1 MSVYGAMITA
11 ISGLNAQTAKIGHIS
26 DNIANVNTVG
36 YKKIGTNFSSL
47 VNQSSISRHS
57 PGGVRATPQFNVSV
71 EGPIESS
78 EVGTNLA
85 ISGNGFF
92 AVTNF
97 SDLDAAAAGL
107 NTQTFY
113 TRKGDFRVDADGNLT
128 NSSGY
133 YLQGQRY
140 ATDGQTIA
148 SQVMTT
154 VNVGNLSG
162 SVQPTTS
169 AVVGL
174 NLPSDAT
181 PITTGNPTSVAG
193 FPTLVAGDISVA
205 QVDTVST
212 VPLATGE
219 TATFTIGGTTVTYTA
234 AGLETA
240 QQARDGLLA
249 AINANATLNTIV
261 VATNGSNPNQLLVT
275 ALAAGTPFTAT
286 AGGTTTGEMS
296 SIATTT
302 ANVAAVAQVDTV
314 TLNAITTGQT
324 ATFTIGGTTVTIDDN
339 GGAGR
344 TATQVRDA
352 MVAAINANPTLAAIL
367 TAANGGAANELTV
380 TSDTAGTPFTA
391 SVGGASGP
399 AIANTTPNGLPTAQV
414 DTASFDY
421 MAPSQ
426 TVEVTIG
433 GFRASY
439 TAGPTGATPQQA
451 RDGLVAAINAS
462 TGLSGIV
469 TAAAGVNPED
479 LTLTANSAGTA
490 FSATI
495 DSTTASSS
503 LQNTIAN
510 TSGFEP
516 TNDGTQ
522 TGDLLIGYYGQ
533 TRGSPYFTEQ
543 VYYDDLGQAHTVRLE
558 WFKDDTDAS
567 KWVARAFRINDDG
580 GIDANSAQYMDVFFA
595 QNGASAGTLDPTRYA
610 SGGTLAPGTGGFA
623 GLDAE
628 GSVNYNFSLL
638 LPDGTSQTIALNLG
652 KPGEPVGITQFA
664 SEFAV
669 STLQQDG
676 LPYGQFEGV
685 QIDELGDVYAKY
697 GNGASRRIFQVP
709 VITFSNPDGLQSIDG
724 GAYRTSPFSGEPI
737 ITSAGVGAAGVF
749 VPEALEG
756 SNVDLA
762 TEFTQ
767 MIQAQRAYS
776 ANSRVITTS
785 DEMLEELINLKR

>member
-47 VNQSSISRHS
+47 VTQSTHSRHL
-57 PGGVRATPQFNVSV
+57 PGGVRATPQYNISV
-71 EGPIESS
+71 DGPIESTAV
-78 EVGTNLA
+78 ETNLA
-85 ISGNGFF
+85 IAGNGFF
-92 AVTNF
+92 AVNNF
-97 SDLDAAAAGL
+97 SDLDANAAGL
-107 NTQTFY
+107 NSQTFY
-113 TRKGDFRVDADGNLT
+113 TRKGDFRVDADGNLA

-133 YLQGQRY
+133 YLQGMKY
-140 ATDGQTIA
+140 APDGQTIA

-154 VNVGNLSG
+154 VNIGNLNG
-162 SVQPTTS
+162 SVLPTS
-169 AVVGL
+169 NAVIGL
-174 NLPSDAT
+174 NLPSDADTTITGT
-181 PITTGNPTSVAG
+181 PTNVAG

-205 QVDTVST
+205 QIDTITT

-240 QQARDGLLA
+240 EQARDGLVG
-249 AINANATLNTIV
+249 AINANLTLNTLV
-261 VATNGSNPNQLLVT
+261 VATNGGQPNQLLAT
-275 ALAAGTPFTAT
+275 AVNAGTAFTAT
-286 AGGTTTGEMS
+286 AGGTTVGEMS
-296 SIATTT
+296 SVTTTT
-302 ANVAAVAQVDTV
+302 ANVAAVAQVDTI
-314 TLNAITTGQT
+314 TTNAITTGQT
-324 ATFTIGGTTVTIDDN
+324 ATFTIGGTTVTVDDN

-344 TATQVRDA
+344 TATQARDA
-352 MVAAINANPTLAAIL
+352 LVIAINANPTLAAIL
-367 TAANGGAANELTV
+367 TAADGGAADELTV
-380 TSDTAGTPFTA
+380 TADVAGTPFSAT
-391 SVGGASGP
+391 VGGTSVP
-399 AIANTTPNGLPTAQV
+399 TSVNTTPNVVPVAQV
-414 DTASFDY
+414 DTATFDY
-421 MAPSQ
+421 MAAGQ
-426 TVEVTIG
+426 IVEYTIG

-439 TAGPTGATPQQA
+439 TAGPAGATPSQA

-469 TAAAGVNPED
+469 TAASGPGADE
-479 LTLTANSAGTA
+479 LTLTAVSAGTP
-490 FSATI
+490 FTGLV
-495 DSTTASSS
+495 DSTAATASSV
-503 LQNTIAN
+503 TTVAN

-522 TGDLLIGYYGQ
+522 TGDLLIGYYSQ

-543 VYYDDLGQAHTVRLE
+543 VFYDDLGFGHTVRVE
-558 WFKDDTDAS
+558 WFKDNVDPS
-567 KWVARAFRINDDG
+567 KWVARAVRINDDG
-580 GIDANSAQYMDVFFA
+580 GIDANSAQYMDVFFDLDG
-595 QNGASAGTLDPTRYA
+595 NGAGTLDASRYG
-610 SGGTLAPGTGGFA
+610 SGGSLAVGTGGFA

-628 GSVNYNFSLL
+628 GNVNYNYSLV
-638 LPDGTSQTIALNLG
+638 LPDGTTQTIALNFG
-652 KPGEPVGITQFA
+652 KPGEPVGLTQYA

-669 STLQQDG
+669 STLQQNG

-685 QIDELGDVYAKY
+685 QVDELGDVYAKY

-709 VITFSNPDGLQSIDG
+709 VITFSNPDGLQSVDG
-724 GAYRTSPFSGEPI
+724 GAYRTSPYSGEPI
-737 ITSAGVGAAGVF
+737 ITSAGVGAAGTF
-749 VPEALEG
+749 VPEAVEG

-762 TEFTQ
+762 VEFTQ